1 MSFTSAVLHSLE
13 WDHAVR
19 QRALVLV
26 LRNLDREK
34 KNEFIDEHICERM
47 IARLIDGQ
55 RVVQVLTKY

>member
-13 WDHAVR
+13 WDHAGR

-34 KNEFIDEHICERM
+34 INEVLKNCETQL
-47 IARLIDGQ
+47 LIRYYLDSIGNLGKLIH
-55 RVVQVLTKY
+55 R